1 VELIVCERWTMPLPE
16 RSGDEWFLDWVL
28 KSPHQRSTAAG
39 WAAYQALALV
49 EPEMRTAH
57 EFFGGVGAQSLMI
70 QDLWAPKSH
79 LAMDY
84 TPESAAHLSTIP
96 GVTALQADSYD
107 PKWSSQG
114 ADLVALDFGDFTVW
128 KSREGEQHRAL
139 IDRVFAE
146 EPKGVV
152 MTDIA
157 CRYLHLHRTRYET
170 LLGAGRCESYQTYLE
185 ALADRFEA
193 LYGYTMVGGFWH
205 GRWSSVM
212 AFAQE
217 GTRVKFAPAPE
228 SPVGLKVV
236 E

>member
-1 VELIVCERWTMPLPE
+1 MDLIVCEKWTMPLPE

-39 WAAYQALALV
+39 WAAYQALARV
-49 EPEMRTAH
+49 EPVMATAH

-70 QDLWAPKSH
+70 QDLWAPVSH

-84 TPESAAHLSTIP
+84 TPESAAHLATIP

-114 ADLVALDFGDFTVW
+114 SDLVALDFGDFTVW

-139 IDRVFAE
+139 IDRVFSE

-152 MTDIA
+152 MTDVA

-170 LLGAGRCESYQTYLE
+170 LLGAGRCSTYQGYLE

-193 LYGYTMVGGFWH
+193 LYGYVMVGGYWH
-205 GRWSSVM
+205 GRFSSVM

-217 GTRVKFAPAPE
+217 GDRVAFEAASE
-228 SPVGLKVV
+228 SPVGLQVV
-236 E
+236 A